1 MRDLS
6 GIQEDVTKN
15 PFLLYQNI
23 WCSKTR

>member
-15 PFLLYQNI
+15 LFLLYQNI